1 MTLLSYVKSD
11 LGLSAYKDSYLMR
24 RLRARMVRKGIES
37 EKEYMDVLKK
47 DKKELKALKDSLS
60 INVTSFFRNPEV
72 WDRLKELLKDE
83 KDKKEIKVWSAACAD
98 GREPYSL
105 AIISDQIGIDMK
117 IIATDISKDA
127 LQRGEEGVFFNI
139 DEELCY
145 LKDPHRYFDT
155 LDGKYVVKPF
165 LQKNVKFCYHDIINN
180 PPPASDFDLVLCRN
194 FLIYIEPE
202 NKSIVSEHL
211 AESMKKGALLVLGK
225 TEILPIEKKFEA
237 VDRVNKIFR
246 RI

>member
-24 RLRARMVRKGIES
+24 RLRARMVRKGVET
-37 EKEYMDVLKK
+37 EKDYLNILKK

-72 WDRLKELLKDE
+72 WDRLKELLREVKD
-83 KDKKEIKVWSAACAD
+83 KEIKVWSAACAD

-105 AIISDQIGIDMK
+105 AIISKQTGIEMK
-117 IIATDISKDA
+117 IIATDINNDA
-127 LQRGEEGVFFNI
+127 LQKGREGVFFNI
-139 DEELCY
+139 DEELYY
-145 LKDPHRYFDT
+145 LKDANRYFNASDSR
-155 LDGKYVVKPF
+155 YAVKPF
-165 LQKNVKFCYHDIINN
+165 LQKNVEFCYHDIINSS
-180 PPPASDFDLVLCRN
+180 PPANDFDLVLCRN
-194 FLIYIEPE
+194 FLIYIEPQ
-202 NKSIVSEHL
+202 NKYIVSEHL
-211 AESMKKGALLVLGK
+211 ADSMKKGAILVLGK
-225 TEILPIEKKFEA
+225 TETLPIEKKFES

>member
-1 MTLLSYVKSD
+1 MNLLNYVKSD

-37 EKEYMDVLKK
+37 EKDYLNVLRR

-60 INVTSFFRNPEV
+60 INVTNFFRNPEV
-72 WDRLKELLKDE
+72 WDRLKELLKG
-83 KDKKEIKVWSAACAD
+83 KEYIKTWSAACAD

-105 AIISDQIGIDMK
+105 AIISEQIGVDMR
-117 IIATDISKDA
+117 IISTDINKDA
-127 LQRGEEGVFFNI
+127 LQKGREGIFYNIGEE
-139 DEELCY
+139 LYY
-145 LKDPHRYFDT
+145 LKDVHRYFNAS
-155 LDGKYVVKPF
+155 DGKYMVKSF
-165 LQKNVKFCYHDIINN
+165 LKKNVEFIFHDIINN
-180 PPPASDFDLVLCRN
+180 PPPARDFDLVLCRN

-202 NKSIVSEHL
+202 NKSIVSKHL

-225 TEILPIEKKFEA
+225 TETLPIEKKFEA

>member
-1 MTLLSYVKSD
+1 MTMALLSYVKSD
-11 LGLSAYKDSYLMR
+11 LGLRAYKDSYLMR
-24 RLRARMVRKGIES
+24 RLRARMVRKGIETEEDYLS
-37 EKEYMDVLKK
+37 VLKR

-60 INVTSFFRNPEV
+60 INVTNFFRNPEV
-72 WDRLKELLKDE
+72 WDRLKELLR
-83 KDKKEIKVWSAACAD
+83 DKKELKVWSAACAD

-105 AIISDQIGIDMK
+105 AIISYQTGVEMN
-117 IIATDISKDA
+117 IIATDINTDA
-127 LQRGEEGVFFNI
+127 LQKGKDGTFSNIEE
-139 DEELCY
+139 DLYY
-145 LKDPHRYFDT
+145 LKNVHRYFRFV
-155 LDGKYVVKPF
+155 DGKYVVKPF
-165 LQKNVKFCYHDIINN
+165 LKNNIKFVTHDIINS
-180 PPPASDFDLVLCRN
+180 PPPAKDFDLVLCRN

-225 TEILPIEKKFEA
+225 TETLPIEKKFEA

>member
-11 LGLSAYKDSYLMR
+11 LGLSAYKDSYLLR
-24 RLRARMVRKGIES
+24 RLRARMIRNGIDS
-37 EKEYMDVLKK
+37 EKEYLNVLKK

-72 WDRLKELLKDE
+72 WDRLKDILN
-83 KDKKEIKVWSAACAD
+83 DKQKIKVWSAACAD

-105 AIISDQIGIDMK
+105 AIISDQVGTDMK
-117 IIATDISKDA
+117 IIATDINKDA
-127 LQRGEEGVFFNI
+127 LQKAREGVFSDI
-139 DEELCY
+139 DEELYY
-145 LKDPHRYFDT
+145 LKDGHNYFNIS
-155 LDGKYVVKPF
+155 DGKYIVKPF
-165 LQKNVKFCYHDIINN
+165 LQKKVKFTNHDIINS

-202 NKSIVSEHL
+202 NKYIVSEHL
-211 AESMKKGALLVLGK
+211 MESMKKGSLLVLGK
-225 TEILPIEKKFEA
+225 TETLPIEKNFES

>member
-37 EKEYMDVLKK
+37 EKEYLKVLRE
-47 DKKELKALKDSLS
+47 DTLELKALKDSLS

-72 WDRLKELLKDE
+72 WESLKGLLRNKG
-83 KDKKEIKVWSAACAD
+83 EIKVWSAACAD

-105 AIISDQIGIDMK
+105 AIISDQIGVDME
-117 IIATDISKDA
+117 ITATDINKDA
-127 LQRGEEGVFFNI
+127 LQKGREGTFFNI
-139 DEELCY
+139 EEDLSY
-145 LKDPHRYFDT
+145 LKDAHTHRYFISS
-155 LDGKYVVKPF
+155 DGKYVVKPF
-165 LQKNVKFCYHDIINN
+165 LKKKVNFVHHDIIND

-202 NKSIVSEHL
+202 NKPIVSEHL
-211 AESMKKGALLVLGK
+211 AESMKRGGLLVLGK
-225 TEILPIEKKFEA
+225 TETLPIEKKFDV
-237 VDRVNKIFR
+237 VDRINKIFR

>member
-24 RLRARMVRKGIES
+24 RLRARMVRKGVET
-37 EKEYMDVLKK
+37 EKDYLNILKK

-72 WDRLKELLKDE
+72 WDRLKELLKD
-83 KDKKEIKVWSAACAD
+83 KKQIKVWCAACAD

-105 AIISDQIGIDMK
+105 AIISDQIGTDMK

-127 LQRGEEGVFFNI
+127 LQKGKEGVFFNI
-139 DEELCY
+139 EEELYY
-145 LKDPHRYFDT
+145 LKDVHRYFNT
-155 LDGKYVVKPF
+155 SDGKYVVKPF
-165 LQKNVKFCYHDIINN
+165 LQKNVKFVYHDIINDS
-180 PPPASDFDLVLCRN
+180 PPASDFDLVLCRN

-211 AESMKKGALLVLGK
+211 ANSTKNGALLVLGK
-225 TEILPIEKKFEA
+225 TELLPIEKKFES